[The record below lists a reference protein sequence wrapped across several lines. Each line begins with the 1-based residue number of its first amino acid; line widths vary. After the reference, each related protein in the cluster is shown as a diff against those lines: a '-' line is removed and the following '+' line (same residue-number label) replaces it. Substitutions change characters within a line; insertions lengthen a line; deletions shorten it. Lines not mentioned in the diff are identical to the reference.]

1 MSAFGTFGSFV
12 KKTLEGVAEILSAP
26 FVGDQQSAAAPAV
39 APSSPSCPP
48 SLPTSPPTAV
58 RGESAALVADC
69 ALETIAKGRT
79 LSDAPYGPDYPASA
93 ATRRYRALKAE
104 GLTPKQA
111 REFSHSAK
119 KFAQYKSLS
128 TTRSNG
134 SALTNWGRLEA
145 FDQGVEAYV
154 RRRKQT
160 GALKQDLKII
170 EAEIERARELLIQKF
185 IDGEDA
191 LTNDH
196 VLLIEKVSAAIAVTG
211 SGSRPGVAI

>member
-12 KKTLEGVAEILSAP
+12 KKTLEGVAEILCAP
-26 FVGDQQSAAAPAV
+26 FVGDQQSAAAPPV
-39 APSSPSCPP
+39 A
-48 SLPTSPPTAV
+48 SPPASPPATA
-58 RGESAALVADC
+58 REDESAARLADR
-69 ALETIAKGRT
+69 ATEDTAKGRT

-119 KFAQYKSLS
+119 KFAQYRALS

-134 SALTNWGRLEA
+134 SSETNWDRLEG
-145 FDQGVEAYV
+145 FDQGAEAHL

-191 LTNDH
+191 LTKDH
-196 VLLIEKVSAAIAVTG
+196 VLLIEKVSAAIAAAG
-211 SGSRPGVAI
+211 SESRPGGPI